1 MELLDNLTRKVEY
14 LVRQLQCIKDKGCL
28 CFGYPTALT
37 FDTKKHELTAKFVDG
52 SSHTVFID
60 AKTVERTSELVN
72 DGYGVFP
79 FLTKDEIDY
88 INSVEEENAVKVGEL
103 RVGNR
108 LKVDKTFNVLEH
120 NTELEYDKTHKVF
133 SYINEKGEKKDIS
146 LSHLFVNDAYA
157 RSYVTNDNHLIGSIS
172 INRGDDSPVINGM
185 DFYETVTSLVIEN
198 GTLKYKDEKG
208 NISSY
213 PLLAEETLTSISY
226 NPNKNEISYID
237 ENKKKWSF
245 TLAKNETT
253 TFLDYNRVHR
263 SLEYTNEKLEKR
275 EIGLPRY
282 SISSDI
288 ESQPHQNNLIATL
301 TLSEDMQGQIEMLS
315 ITKIYET
322 ITNIKPT
329 EYGFK
334 YYSEG
339 GVVTID
345 YPCALRTE
353 SSTIPEEWRNTIHIL
368 DFYGKEDRV
377 KLYETVT
384 ELSADKTHKQ
394 LLYRNEAGK
403 TTAIKLTDLI
413 GTGGSGSSVEITPL
427 IIEGHPIARV
437 DNTKEINETVT
448 KLSVESNNQTLH
460 YTDEKGMITT
470 IKGKDLFTIKFES
483 FAKSNAHVIAQIN
496 DSSIFE
502 TETTLG
508 KKYSHES
515 TGIEY
520 LNESGDI
527 TLIRDFNLSSPTKVF
542 GYTQPL
548 YTREFVHT
556 QYCDNKFAIKAF
568 NKLYE
573 KEPENIKLIIE
584 EFMKNPEEYDLT
596 WTKNLKLDWLGRT
609 FYLYHTFLENNAE
622 IITNHNSLRHQKHS
636 SQKNLLFSDLRCI
649 HLNIGSIGTADEN
662 TLLTDYEP
670 PQLGE
675 IFYDPNRCFGDS
687 DSGSLTLKD
696 NIILNGVI
704 EILYPK
710 IYEPSMSTQVGDNP
724 VPIENDRDVG
734 AVIEKIP
741 LFETLTTIQ
750 KTVAGFTY
758 IDEKGQSTEV
768 AFPKETVT
776 QLSYRDNCLY
786 YTNESNTESKIVDLS
801 IDALYQKKAGFYRSV
816 SHFVADTKN
825 GLRSIKRDKWSDFS
839 SLITNPLDEMKLLVT
854 DGAVIS
860 EITLDDLI
868 KLIKQNV

>member
-1 MELLDNLTRKVEY
+1 MELLDNLARKVEY

-60 AKTVERTSELVN
+60 AKTIERTSELVN

-79 FLTKDEIDY
+79 FLTKDEIDF
-88 INSVEEENAVKVGEL
+88 INTVEGIRSVKIGEF
-103 RVGNR
+103 RIGNR
-108 LKVDKTFNVLEH
+108 LKVDKIFDVLEH
-120 NTELEYDKTHKVF
+120 NTEVEYDKTHKVF

-157 RSYVTNDNHLIGSIS
+157 RSYITNDNHLIGSIS
-172 INRGDDSPVINGM
+172 INRGDDSPVIDGI

-198 GTLKYKDEKG
+198 GALKYKDEKG

-245 TLAKNETT
+245 TLAKNETI
-253 TFLDYNRVHR
+253 TFLNYNRVHR
-263 SLEYTNEKLEKR
+263 SLEYTNEKLEKK

-288 ESQPHQNNLIATL
+288 ESQPYQNNLIATL
-301 TLSEDMQGQIEMLS
+301 TLSEDMQGQIIELS
-315 ITKIYET
+315 TTKIYET

-345 YPCALRTE
+345 YPSALRTE
-353 SSTIPEEWRNTIHIL
+353 SSTIPEEWRNTTHIL

-377 KLYETVT
+377 KLYETIT
-384 ELSADKTHKQ
+384 ELKADKAHKQ

-403 TTAIKLTDLI
+403 TVAIKLADLVDV
-413 GTGGSGSSVEITPL
+413 GGSGSVEITPL
-427 IIEGHPIARV
+427 VAQGHPIAKI
-437 DNTKEINETVT
+437 DNTKEIKETVT
-448 KLSVESNNQTLH
+448 KLSVESNEQALH
-460 YTDEKGMITT
+460 YTDEQGVITT
-470 IKGKDLFTIKFES
+470 IKGKDLFTIKLES
-483 FAKSNAHVIAQIN
+483 FAKPDAHVIAQIN
-496 DSSIFE
+496 DNSISE
-502 TETTLG
+502 TKTTLG

-556 QYCDNKFAIKAF
+556 QYCDNKSTIKAF

-584 EFMKNPEEYDLT
+584 EFMKNPEECDLT

-622 IITNHNSLRHQKHS
+622 IITNHNGLRHQKHS
-636 SQKNLLFSDLRCI
+636 SKKNLLFSDLRCI
-649 HLNIGSIGTADEN
+649 HLNMGSIGTADEN

-670 PQLGE
+670 PRLGE

-687 DSGSLTLKD
+687 DFGNLILKD

-704 EILYPK
+704 EVLYPK
-710 IYEPSMSTQVGDNP
+710 IYDPSMNSQVGDNP
-724 VPIENDRDVG
+724 VPIEDNRDVG

-750 KTVAGFTY
+750 KTATGFTY
-758 IDEKGQSTEV
+758 IDERGQSTEV
-768 AFPKETVT
+768 VFPTETVT

-786 YTNESNTESKIVDLS
+786 YKNESNVESKIVDLS
-801 IDALYQKKAGFYRSV
+801 IDAIYQKEVDVYQHA
-816 SHFVADTKN
+816 SHVVVETNN
-825 GLRSIKRDKWSDFS
+825 GLRNVKHVAWKDYIKQVAE
-839 SLITNPLDEMKLLVT
+839 PLKNVKILVT
-854 DGAVIS
+854 NGDIIS
-860 EITLDDLI
+860 EIPFMTLVMYV
-868 KLIKQNV
+868 KQAMP

>member
-52 SSHTVFID
+52 SSHTVLID

-88 INSVEEENAVKVGEL
+88 INNVEEENAVKVGEL

-108 LKVDKTFNVLEH
+108 LKVNKTFNVLEH

-133 SYINEKGEKKDIS
+133 SYTNEKGKKKDIS

-157 RSYVTNDNHLIGSIS
+157 RSYITNDNHLIGSIS
-172 INRGDDSPVINGM
+172 INRGDDSPVIDGI

-198 GTLKYKDEKG
+198 GALKYKDEKG

-226 NPNKNEISYID
+226 NPIENEISYID

-253 TFLDYNRVHR
+253 TFLNYNRVHR
-263 SLEYTNEKLEKR
+263 SLEYTNEKLEKK
-275 EIGLPRY
+275 EISLPRY

-301 TLSEDMQGQIEMLS
+301 TLSEDMQGQIGMLS

-353 SSTIPEEWRNTIHIL
+353 SSTISEEWRNTIHIL

-403 TTAIKLTDLI
+403 TVAIKLADLI
-413 GTGGSGSSVEITPL
+413 DVGGSGSVEITPL
-427 IIEGHPIARV
+427 VTQGHPIATV
-437 DNTKEINETVT
+437 NNTKEINETVT
-448 KLSVESNNQTLH
+448 KLQVPPGSKTL
-460 YTDEKGMITT
+460 YFTDEKGILTT
-470 IKGKDLFTIKFES
+470 IKGEELVPLNIES
-483 FAKSNAHVIAQIN
+483 FAGPGDHRIAQIN
-496 DSSIFE
+496 DSTIFE
-502 TETTLG
+502 TKTLLSKEYNHRKTG
-508 KKYSHES
+508 LQYS
-515 TGIEY
+515 
-520 LNESGDI
+520 NEAGNVVFIKDY
-527 TLIRDFNLSSPTKVF
+527 NLYSPTKVY
-542 GYTQPL
+542 GYIGVVETNKFL
-548 YTREFVHT
+548 HT
-556 QYCDNKFAIKAF
+556 PYCDNAESVKQFGTS
-568 NKLYE
+568 YE
-573 KEPENIKLIIE
+573 KDANNIKEIVDKFIE
-584 EFMKNPEEYDLT
+584 NPSLCDLT
-596 WTKNLKLDWLGRT
+596 WTQNLDIEWLGKT
-609 FYLYHTFLENNAE
+609 FYLYHAYLEDNEE
-622 IITNHNSLRHQKHS
+622 IISNNSVARKHS
-636 SQKNLLFSDLRCI
+636 SKKNVLFSDLRCVHI
-649 HLNIGSIGTADEN
+649 TTAV
-662 TLLTDYEP
+662 TLGQMKNEFITDYNP

-675 IFYDPNRCFGDS
+675 VFYNSERVFEPT
-687 DSGSLTLKD
+687 DSGKPKLRDRIL
-696 NIILNGVI
+696 LNGVI
-704 EILYPK
+704 ELLYPK
-710 IYEPSMSTQVGDNP
+710 IYQDSIDEQIIDNP
-724 VPIENDRDVG
+724 RPIEDGREVG
-734 AVIEKIP
+734 AIIEKIP
-741 LFETLTTIQ
+741 LFETLTSIREESN
-750 KTVAGFTY
+750 GFTY
-758 IDEKGQSTEV
+758 IDEKGQDTRIV
-768 AFPKETVT
+768 FPKETVT
-776 QLSYRDNCLY
+776 QLSYRDNCLFY
-786 YTNESNTESKIVDLS
+786 KNESNTESKIVDLS

-825 GLRSIKRDKWSDFS
+825 GLRSIKRDKWSDFI

-868 KLIKQNV
+868 KLIKQNI